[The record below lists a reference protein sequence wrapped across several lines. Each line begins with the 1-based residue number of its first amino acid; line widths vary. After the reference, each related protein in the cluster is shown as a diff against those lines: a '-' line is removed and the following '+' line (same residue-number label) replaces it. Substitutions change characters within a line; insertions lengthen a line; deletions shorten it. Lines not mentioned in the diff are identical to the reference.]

1 MEELTK
7 RKNEMLKG
15 EQGSREER
23 GVEGWVGEGGGGA
36 ECWWVS
42 LTTTTLH

>member
-1 MEELTK
+1 MEELTE

-23 GVEGWVGEGGGGA
+23 GVGGWVRGGNRVLVGKLDNHNA
-36 ECWWVS
+36 PLS
-42 LTTTTLH
+42 

>member
-23 GVEGWVGEGGGGA
+23 GVGGWEQSAGG
-36 ECWWVS
+36 
-42 LTTTTLH
+42 